1 MGDKEYT
8 TPDITHLRFPVV
20 GFLTHSNGYLIR
32 SLGLLGYSYQIFN
45 LMRIFLG
52 RCKGHPVS
60 KSFHVLML
68 GNYDQ
73 FFFLT
78 ISYVRLND
86 SDAFSLS
93 L

>member
-1 MGDKEYT
+1 MYT
-8 TPDITHLRFPVV
+8 THLSFLVV
-20 GFLTHSNGYLIR
+20 GFLTHNDGYLIR
-32 SLGLLGYSYQIFN
+32 SLDLLGYSYQIFN
-45 LMRIFLG
+45 LTRFFLG
-52 RCKGHPVS
+52 RYKGRLVL

-73 FFFLT
+73 FFLT